1 MYSQDYL
8 YKLLLAEKKAKRV
21 VTQKEP
27 LGGIN
32 DFCNLVRWQTKNPD
46 LKLQEAFE
54 VVVFSTK
61 FN

>member
-8 YKLLLAEKKAKRV
+8 YKLALTEKHAKQV
-21 VTQKEP
+21 VTKKEP

-32 DFCNLVRWQTKNPD
+32 NFCNLVRWQIKNPD

-54 VVVFSTK
+54 IVVFSTK

>member
-1 MYSQDYL
+1 MFSQDYL
-8 YKLLLAEKKAKRV
+8 YKLALAEKNAKRV
-21 VTQKEP
+21 VTQKIP
-27 LGGIN
+27 QGGIN
-32 DFCNLVRWQTKNPD
+32 DFCDLVRWQTKNPN

>member
-8 YKLLLAEKKAKRV
+8 YKLFLVEKKAKRV
-21 VTQKEP
+21 TTQKEP
-27 LGGIN
+27 QGGIN
-32 DFCNLVRWQTKNPD
+32 DFCDLVRWQIKNPN

>member
-1 MYSQDYL
+1 MYSPDYL
-8 YKLLLAEKKAKRV
+8 YKLALAEKNARRV
-21 VTQKEP
+21 VTQKTP
-27 LGGIN
+27 QGGIN
-32 DFCNLVRWQTKNPD
+32 DFCNLVRWQIKNPD

>member
-8 YKLLLAEKKAKRV
+8 YKLALAEKHAKRV

-27 LGGIN
+27 QGGIN

>member
-8 YKLLLAEKKAKRV
+8 YKLSLAEKKAKRV

-32 DFCNLVRWQTKNPD
+32 DFCDLVRWQTKNPN

>member
-8 YKLLLAEKKAKRV
+8 YKLALAEKSAKRV

-27 LGGIN
+27 EGGIN
-32 DFCNLVRWQTKNPD
+32 DFCNLVRWQLKDPD
-46 LKLQEAFE
+46 LKLQDAFE
-54 VVVFSTK
+54 VVVYMTK

>member
-8 YKLLLAEKKAKRV
+8 YKLSLAEKKAKRV

-32 DFCNLVRWQTKNPD
+32 DFCDLVRWQTKTPN